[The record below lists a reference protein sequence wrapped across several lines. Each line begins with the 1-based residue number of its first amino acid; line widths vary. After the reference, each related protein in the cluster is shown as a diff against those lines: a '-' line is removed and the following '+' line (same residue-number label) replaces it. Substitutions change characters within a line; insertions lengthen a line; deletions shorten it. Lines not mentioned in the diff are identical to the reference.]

1 MVPISTVLSKWK
13 IRLLDHAH
21 VFAFIVL
28 VIQPVMDVVSYWCT
42 EFRLSG
48 GITLLMRMGV
58 MGLSIL
64 WGYWIS
70 DRKKAYWIAAGILAL
85 IYAGHAFACMQVG
98 YADIVGD
105 ISNYIRVA
113 QMPIMMIVFTTCLR
127 QNKKTMRWLLA
138 GAAAALLVVLAVEL
152 LSVVT
157 GTDPHT
163 YSDDGTGILGWF
175 YNTNSQSAILGMLT
189 PFLLLW
195 LLLKQKKN
203 PVWVLLAAA
212 VSCGALFMLGTRL
225 AYASIFAALVGLA
238 VTVLL
243 VRRQCW
249 SSAVGFLAL
258 AVVFAGLIKVSPMYL
273 HQHNYEA
280 IQSERQEETDE
291 LEIKIPGLSDGEE
304 GEEGKKEMTPEQY
317 AEMIEN
323 LTPLYEKYVG
333 DFVDIFGAE
342 ETMKMYHFTTDSFE
356 FSNVR
361 QKKLR
366 FSEALMDCS
375 PFSSRLFGLELSRF
389 TVNGNIYDVEN
400 DFHGIYYLYG
410 AVGLIAYLVFL
421 LYFVGLVL
429 WALFKNIKQYFT
441 LTAATQGI
449 ALCVCMAHAYNTAG
463 VLRRP
468 NASIY
473 LSLVLAL
480 IYYLVLIRDYKKGSE
495 EIL

>member
-1 MVPISTVLSKWK
+1 MTFMKETK
-13 IRLLDHAH
+13 ERLIAYAP
-21 VFAFIVL
+21 VFAFVVL
-28 VIQPVMDVVSYWCT
+28 LLQPVMDVVSYWTT
-42 EFRLSG
+42 EFEVG
-48 GITLLMRMGV
+48 GALTMLMRMGV
-58 MGLSIL
+58 MGVSLL

-70 DRKKAYWIAAGILAL
+70 DRKKLYWIVGGILAL
-85 IYAGHAFACMQVG
+85 LYAGHAFACMQVG

-113 QMPIMMIVFTTCLR
+113 QMPAIMVVFTTCLR
-127 QNKKTMRWLLA
+127 KNSKTLKALIS
-138 GAAAALLVVLAVEL
+138 GAAIALLMVLSVEL
-152 LSVVT
+152 ISTVT

-163 YSDDGTGILGWF
+163 YSDGYGILGWF

-291 LEIKIPGLSDGEE
+291 LDIEIPGLSEGEE
-304 GEEGKKEMTPEQY
+304 GEEGKKEMTP
-317 AEMIEN
+317 
-323 LTPLYEKYVG
+323 
-333 DFVDIFGAE
+333 
-342 ETMKMYHFTTDSFE
+342 
-356 FSNVR
+356 
-361 QKKLR
+361 
-366 FSEALMDCS
+366 
-375 PFSSRLFGLELSRF
+375 
-389 TVNGNIYDVEN
+389 
-400 DFHGIYYLYG
+400 
-410 AVGLIAYLVFL
+410 
-421 LYFVGLVL
+421 
-429 WALFKNIKQYFT
+429 
-441 LTAATQGI
+441 
-449 ALCVCMAHAYNTAG
+449 
-463 VLRRP
+463 
-468 NASIY
+468 
-473 LSLVLAL
+473 
-480 IYYLVLIRDYKKGSE
+480 
-495 EIL
+495 